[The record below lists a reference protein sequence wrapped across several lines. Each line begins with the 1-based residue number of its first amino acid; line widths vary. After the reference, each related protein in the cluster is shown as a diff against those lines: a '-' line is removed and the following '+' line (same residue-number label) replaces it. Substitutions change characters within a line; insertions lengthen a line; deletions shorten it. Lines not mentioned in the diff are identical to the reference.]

1 MQSLVSCIKRC
12 PCYSRRA
19 LPLARGLSSAT
30 PQPPPDA
37 PPRTTHF
44 GAATVPE
51 AAKQQ
56 LVGDVFHR
64 VADNYDVMN
73 DLMSAGI
80 HRLWKDSFST
90 LSVSGEGRFCQTRS
104 GACTTTSAIIHYFK
118 KTTCQFLCL
127 PPHPRPH
134 ANTHQHRHQRQHQ
147 E

>member
-80 HRLWKDSFST
+80 HRLWKDSFVAMAGRIVT
-90 LSVSGEGRFCQTRS
+90 EGAFLRAAPLPACCQ
-104 GACTTTSAIIHYFK
+104 ALQPCTSA
-118 KTTCQFLCL
+118 
-127 PPHPRPH
+127 PPPSFS
-134 ANTHQHRHQRQHQ
+134 
-147 E
+147 